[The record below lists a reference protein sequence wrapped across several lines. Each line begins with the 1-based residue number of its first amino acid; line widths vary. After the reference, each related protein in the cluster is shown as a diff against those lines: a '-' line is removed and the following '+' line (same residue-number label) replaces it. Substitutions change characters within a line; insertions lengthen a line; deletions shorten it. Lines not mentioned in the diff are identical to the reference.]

1 MSPPDVE
8 RVTVPASTD
17 LRKLAASS
25 GIPLQTLR
33 SLNPVLIRGI
43 SPPGRTWEVR
53 VPGGTREAVMVSLTP
68 PAPRAKVV
76 VAAAP
81 SRRAPAVGVH
91 VVRVRDTV
99 SSIAKL
105 YGVSSSDVVR
115 WNNLENGDA
124 IRPGDRLRVTS
135 LRPTV
140 ELDGQGGFR

>member
-1 MSPPDVE
+1 MPDVE

-17 LRKLAASS
+17 LKKLATST
-25 GIPLQTLR
+25 GIPLETLR
-33 SLNPVLIRGI
+33 SLNPVLVRGI
-43 SPPGRTWEVR
+43 TPPGRTWEVR
-53 VPGGTREAVMVSLTP
+53 VPSGSRET
-68 PAPRAKVV
+68 V
-76 VAAAP
+76 VAALTPRPKVVATTAAAAP
-81 SRRAPAVGVH
+81 ARRAAASGIH
-91 VVRVRDTV
+91 VVRARDTV

-105 YGVSSSDVVR
+105 YGVSTSDVVR